1 MDSNPIKRYT
11 LITDLKTAKNDWKEK
26 RGRMNEKKTAF
37 AQRIE
42 QNSKNYFPKDLFD
55 LNTAK
60 IMLTQFQECFGLD
73 TLMTDRHGNI
83 LMTIGDFG
91 DFKPDVVNRPGNKI
105 RVKGRTVCHIYA
117 KYDHVTVENLD
128 AVHRI
133 LDAYIET
140 LENYSQKSYLVSE
153 QAVYIEELEQQME
166 KDAAQAQ
173 YSGQNDPLTGVLN
186 RNHFISQM
194 KELVEREV
202 VPTAVICVNI
212 NDWRFVD
219 NNFGEE
225 ESDRLIVTVADILKA
240 KAEEAGLEH
249 AVIGRVEGDVFHVLL
264 PLTEEDEARAYCDT
278 VQLACDSFEDEKLA
292 PSVAVGCVMRANV
305 EESFKDILSDA
316 EYAMLENKFAIKNA
330 PGYKERLEKGLKN
343 A

>member
-1 MDSNPIKRYT
+1 
-11 LITDLKTAKNDWKEK
+11 
-26 RGRMNEKKTAF
+26 MNEKRTAF

-42 QNSKNYFPKDLFD
+42 QNSKNYSPKDLFD
-55 LNTAK
+55 LETAK
-60 IMLTQFQECFGLD
+60 VMLTQLHECFGLD

-91 DFKPDVVNRPGNKI
+91 DFKPDVVNKPGNKI
-105 RVKGRTVCHIYA
+105 RVKGRTVCHIYE
-117 KYDHVTVENLD
+117 KYDHVAEAD
-128 AVHRI
+128 FGAASKI
-133 LDAYIET
+133 LGAYIET
-140 LENYSQKSYLVSE
+140 LENHSEKSYLASE
-153 QAVYIEELEQQME
+153 QAVYIEELEQQLE
-166 KDAAQAQ
+166 KDAVQAQ

-194 KELVEREV
+194 KELAEREV
-202 VPTAVICVNI
+202 VPTAAICVNI

-225 ESDRLIVTVADILKA
+225 ESDRLIVTVAEILKT
-240 KAEEAGLEH
+240 KVEETGLNH

-264 PLTEEDEARAYCDT
+264 PLVEEDEAKVYCDA
-278 VQLACDSFEDEKLA
+278 VQQACDSFEDAILA
-292 PSVAVGCVMRANV
+292 PSVAVGCVMRTNV
-305 EESFKDILSDA
+305 EESFKNILSDA

-330 PGYKERLEKGLKN
+330 SGYRERLEKGLKN

>member
-1 MDSNPIKRYT
+1 
-11 LITDLKTAKNDWKEK
+11 
-26 RGRMNEKKTAF
+26 MNEKRTAF

-55 LNTAK
+55 LETAK
-60 IMLTQFQECFGLD
+60 MILTQLHACFGLD

-83 LMTIGDFG
+83 LMTVGDFG
-91 DFKPDVVNRPGNKI
+91 DFMPDVVNKPGNKI

-117 KYDHVTVENLD
+117 KYDHVSEEHFEAAD
-128 AVHRI
+128 KI
-133 LDAYIET
+133 LGAYIAT
-140 LENYSQKSYLVSE
+140 LENHSEKSYLASE
-153 QAVYIEELEQQME
+153 QASYIEELEQQLQ

-194 KELVEREV
+194 KELAEREI
-202 VPTAVICVNI
+202 VPTAAICVNI

-225 ESDRLIVTVADILKA
+225 ESDRLIVTVAEILKS
-240 KAEEAGLEH
+240 KAEENGMNH
-249 AVIGRVEGDVFHVLL
+249 AVIGRVEGDVFNVLL
-264 PLTEEDEARAYCDT
+264 PLAEEDEAKAYCDA
-278 VQLACDSFEDEKLA
+278 VQQACDSFEDEKLA
-292 PSVAVGCVMRANV
+292 PSVAVGCVMRTNV
-305 EESFKDILSDA
+305 EESFKNILSDA

>member
-1 MDSNPIKRYT
+1 M
-11 LITDLKTAKNDWKEK
+11 
-26 RGRMNEKKTAF
+26 AF

-42 QNSKNYFPKDLFD
+42 QNSKNYSPKDLFD
-55 LNTAK
+55 LETAK
-60 IMLTQFQECFGLD
+60 IMLTQFQACFGLD

-91 DFKPDVVNRPGNKI
+91 DFKPDVVNKPGNKI

-117 KYDHVTVENLD
+117 KYDHVAEADFET
-128 AVHRI
+128 AGKI
-133 LDAYIET
+133 LGAYIET
-140 LENYSQKSYLVSE
+140 LENHSEKSYLASE
-153 QAVYIEELEQQME
+153 QAVYIEELEQQLE

-194 KELVEREV
+194 KELAEREV
-202 VPTAVICVNI
+202 VPTAAICVNI

-225 ESDRLIVTVADILKA
+225 ESDRLIVTVAEILKS
-240 KAEEAGLEH
+240 KVEEAGLEH
-249 AVIGRVEGDVFHVLL
+249 AVIGRVEGDVFNVLL
-264 PLTEEDEARAYCDT
+264 PLAEEDEAKAYCDA
-278 VQLACDSFEDEKLA
+278 VQQACDSFEDEKLA
-292 PSVAVGCVMRANV
+292 PSVAVGCVMRTNV
-305 EESFKDILSDA
+305 EESFKNILSDA

>member
-1 MDSNPIKRYT
+1 MDSYHGEFDKRNR
-11 LITDLKTAKNDWKEK
+11 IMEGE
-26 RGRMNEKKTAF
+26 RGIMNEKRMEF

-42 QNSKNYFPKDLFD
+42 QNSKNYSPRDLFD
-55 LNTAK
+55 VGTAET
-60 IMLTQFQECFGLD
+60 MLTQLHACFGLD

-83 LMTIGDFG
+83 LMTIGDFDG
-91 DFKPDVVNRPGNKI
+91 FKPDVVNKPGNKI

-117 KYDHVTVENLD
+117 KYDHVAPENFD
-128 AVHRI
+128 AVQKL
-133 LDAYIET
+133 LDAYRDT
-140 LENYSQKSYLVSE
+140 LEEHSEKSYLASE
-153 QAVYIEELEQQME
+153 QAVYIEELEQQLE
-166 KDAAQAQ
+166 REAAQAQ

-194 KELVEREV
+194 KEIAEREV
-202 VPTAVICVNI
+202 VPTAAICVNI

-225 ESDRLIVTVADILKA
+225 ESDRLIVTVAEILKTQV
-240 KAEEAGLEH
+240 KENGLEH

-264 PLTEEDEARAYCDT
+264 PLAEEDEAKAYCDAI
-278 VQLACDSFEDEKLA
+278 QLACDSFEDEKLA
-292 PSVAVGCVMRANV
+292 PSIAVGCVMRTNV
-305 EESFKDILSDA
+305 EESFKNILSDA

-330 PGYKERLEKGLKN
+330 PGYRERLEKGLKN